1 MWELKYTKNLGV
13 IFSLKVTKTET
24 NIASDL
30 VETKYEK
37 TYVISYHSLPKSFKF
52 IIQLKQK
59 KKGKKNDTERNIMLF
74 KLFHMF
80 IL

>member
-1 MWELKYTKNLGV
+1 MWELKYTKNLGA

-37 TYVISYHSLPKSFKF
+37 TYVISYHSLPKIFKF
-52 IIQLKQK
+52 IIQLNR
-59 KKGKKNDTERNIMLF
+59 KKGKKTTPKEISCFL